1 LRTTD
6 FDYILPVELIGQNPV
21 EPRDSSRLMIID
33 RSAKTFEHRRFYE
46 LVDFLHPGDLL
57 VMNNSRVL
65 PARLFGKK
73 TDTGGKVEILLL
85 RRLSRNL
92 WETLV
97 KPGRRV
103 KSGSKLAVTA
113 EFQGESNA
121 GVSVEARVIEEGDRG
136 IRIIE
141 FSNEE
146 LLLGLGRV
154 ALPPYIHVPLTNQ
167 ERYQTI
173 YADIN
178 GSVAAPT
185 AGLHFTSEL
194 IEKIGQKG
202 IQYLFVTLH
211 VGLDTFRP
219 VHEEDPRQH
228 TIHSEYGIISEEVA
242 TRLSDA
248 MNKGQRVVCVGTT
261 TVRMVE
267 AAAQASKHNKV
278 DAFEDW
284 VDLFILPDYK
294 FKVVDAMV
302 TNFHL
307 PKSTLLMLV
316 SAFAGK
322 DLIMNAYRE
331 AINKKYSF
339 YSFGDAML
347 IT

>member
-1 LRTTD
+1 MKTTD
-6 FDYILPVELIGQNPV
+6 FDYNLPVELIGQNPV

-33 RSAKTFEHRRFYE
+33 RSTKTFRHHRFYE
-46 LVDFLHPGDLL
+46 LVDILRQGDVL

-73 TDTGGKVEILLL
+73 TNTGGKVEILLL
-85 RRLSRNL
+85 RRLNRNL

-97 KPGRRV
+97 KPGKRV
-103 KSGSKLAVTA
+103 KSGTRLLVTA
-113 EFQGESNA
+113 ESQELSGTGASI
-121 GVSVEARVIEEGDRG
+121 EAKVIEEGDRG
-136 IRIIE
+136 IRLIE
-141 FSNEE
+141 FPNEE

-154 ALPPYIHVPLTNQ
+154 ALPPYIHAPLTDQ

-173 YADIN
+173 YADIS

-185 AGLHFTSEL
+185 AGLHFTPKL
-194 IEKIGQKG
+194 IEKIEQKG
-202 IQYLFVTLH
+202 IQSLFVTLH

-228 TIHSEYGIISEEVA
+228 TIHSEFGIVSKDVA
-242 TRLSDA
+242 QRLSEA
-248 MNKGQRVVCVGTT
+248 VEKGQRIICVGTT
-261 TVRMVE
+261 SVRIVE
-267 AAAQASKHNKV
+267 AAAQASKHNSV

-284 VDLFILPDYK
+284 VDLFILPDYQ
-294 FKVVDAMV
+294 FKVVNTMI

-316 SAFAGK
+316 SAFAGR
-322 DLIMNAYRE
+322 DLIMDAYQE